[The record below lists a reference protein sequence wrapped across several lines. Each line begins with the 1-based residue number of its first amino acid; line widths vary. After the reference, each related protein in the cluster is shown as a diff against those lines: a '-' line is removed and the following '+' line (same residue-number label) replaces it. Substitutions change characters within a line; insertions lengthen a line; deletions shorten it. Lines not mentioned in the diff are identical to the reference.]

1 MDLRERDRLRWPTE
15 ASTPQVPAVESERP
29 AARVR
34 AILRP
39 FLGVPF
45 LAIGAM
51 IAMAIVNGQ
60 PQPAPGPRIDL
71 RSAKGGD
78 VTALVFGAGSGIH
91 FRRVSENPV
100 AVPVDLSR
108 GPLRIVALRAVRL
121 EATDVGDPAVV
132 RLMASGPVIQLRR
145 DGERVSVR
153 AGF

>member
-1 MDLRERDRLRWPTE
+1 MDLREKDRPTWPTD
-15 ASTPQVPAVESERP
+15 ASMPLVPAVESGRP
-29 AARVR
+29 VARVR

-45 LAIGAM
+45 LALGVM
-51 IAMAIVNGQ
+51 IAMGIVNGQ

-71 RSAKGGD
+71 RSAKGAN
-78 VTALVFGAGSGIH
+78 VTALVFGAGSGVH

-100 AVPVDLSR
+100 AVSADLSR
-108 GPLRIVALRAVRL
+108 GPLRIVALHAVRL
-121 EATDVGDPAVV
+121 EAADVGDPAVV

-153 AGF
+153 TGF

>member
-1 MDLRERDRLRWPTE
+1 MDLRERDRPTWPTDS
-15 ASTPQVPAVESERP
+15 STPLAPAVESGRP
-29 AARVR
+29 VARVR

-45 LAIGAM
+45 LALGAM
-51 IAMAIVNGQ
+51 IAMAIVNEQ

-78 VTALVFGAGSGIH
+78 VTVLIFGAGSGIH

-100 AVPVDLSR
+100 AVPADLTR
-108 GPLRIVALRAVRL
+108 GPLRIVALRAVQL
-121 EATDVGDPAVV
+121 EASDVGDPAVV
-132 RLMASGPVIQLRR
+132 QLIAKGPVIQLRR